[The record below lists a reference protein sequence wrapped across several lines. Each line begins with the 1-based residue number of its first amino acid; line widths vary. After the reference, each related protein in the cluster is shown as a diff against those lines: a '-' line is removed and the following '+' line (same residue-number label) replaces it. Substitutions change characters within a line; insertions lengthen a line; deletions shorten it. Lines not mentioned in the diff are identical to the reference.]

1 MGSRR
6 KHCQREV
13 LVQEREALEE
23 FCIEVAVSEVAVLEE
38 GSAAVVNLKFR

>member
-23 FCIEVAVSEVAVLEE
+23 FCIEVAVSEAVLEE